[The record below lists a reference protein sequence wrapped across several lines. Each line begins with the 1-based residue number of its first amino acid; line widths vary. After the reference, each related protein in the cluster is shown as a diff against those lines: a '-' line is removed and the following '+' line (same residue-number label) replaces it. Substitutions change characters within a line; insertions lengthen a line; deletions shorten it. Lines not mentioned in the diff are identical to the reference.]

1 MALILAVPF
10 LDLIWGE
17 GRRRKPRAGATGEH
31 RPLPVTQAL
40 DYVRV
45 FRKAYPLS
53 YVCGKIESR
62 NSVAS
67 GSTQY
72 GDNSGTDDD
81 STTIDVGS
89 WLGTLARNWWV
100 IVGLVVLGIVV
111 GAVVTKAQPKEYT
124 ATASVYIGQTT
135 DANGNPMAGLNSNA
149 KAAVQLLAS
158 QVVLKEAAD
167 RAGMDISASRLR
179 KETTVETPSSTV
191 KTTTSVVNIVVIS
204 VTDTDDERAAAAANA
219 LSEVLLER
227 LESGVDEKITLLEE
241 QLAQNQK
248 EYAAATAR
256 SAAAQKALA
265 LIAAGGGSAT
275 EKAAAIAPYMAVIQ
289 VRPPS
294 RRRWP
299 PASRRP
305 SCSCSPPSRWSSRAS
320 CTTRPS
326 RTRPAAPP

>member
-1 MALILAVPF
+1 M
-10 LDLIWGE
+10 
-17 GRRRKPRAGATGEH
+17 
-31 RPLPVTQAL
+31 
-40 DYVRV
+40 
-45 FRKAYPLS
+45 S
-53 YVCGKIESR
+53 S
-62 NSVAS
+62 
-67 GSTQY
+67 
-72 GDNSGTDDD
+72 DD

-89 WLGTLARNWWV
+89 WFGTLARNWWV

-167 RAGMDISASRLR
+167 RTGMDISASRLR

-204 VTDTDDERAAAAANA
+204 VTDTDAERAAAAANA

-227 LESGVDEKITLLEE
+227 IAGGVDEKIALLET

-248 EYAAATAR
+248 EFAAATAR

-265 LIAAGGGSAT
+265 VIAAGGGSAT
-275 EKAAAIAPYMAVIQ
+275 EKAAAVAPYLAVVQGAATELDALATSIQ
-289 VRPPS
+289 KTQLQLLTAKQVEQPRILHEAAVPDSPS
-294 RRRWP
+294 GPAMTVNVAIGALAGLVIGIIVAFARRGL
-299 PASRRP
+299 ADRR
-305 SCSCSPPSRWSSRAS
+305 
-320 CTTRPS
+320 
-326 RTRPAAPP
+326 AAKAAAA